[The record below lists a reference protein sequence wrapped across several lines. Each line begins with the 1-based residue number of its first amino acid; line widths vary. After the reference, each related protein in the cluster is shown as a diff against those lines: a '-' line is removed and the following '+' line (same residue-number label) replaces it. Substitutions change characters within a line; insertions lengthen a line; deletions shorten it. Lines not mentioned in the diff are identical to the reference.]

1 LTKCVVSVFL
11 AVLSSSLPVYAQQS
25 EPSSWA
31 LVGTFVPAWEVTPTF
46 EPIATLHFSEDDIA
60 IEDQNLK
67 GTEFRIGIAR
77 GRATGGDWGVS
88 FVRRTFEDID
98 TRSSSG
104 GGCSG
109 GGATVIILQCEDL
122 GADLTR
128 RDTVLNG
135 IEAHKFVP
143 FVTIARRVQ
152 VGINLAGGVGFMSGQ
167 VDIANFRT
175 TYTCTFPPGV
185 IPGIPDFDD
194 DGPGNQ
200 CAGATISNRT
210 TVQTGSSSGDIG
222 RLLKSEST
230 MLPIGRAEIGVAVI
244 VAPQFKVRIAGGLN
258 YPGTNMV
265 SITGVLFFDAD

>member
-1 LTKCVVSVFL
+1 
-11 AVLSSSLPVYAQQS
+11 VYGQGS
-25 EPSSWA
+25 EQSSWGV
-31 LVGTFVPAWEVTPTF
+31 VGTFVPAWEVTPTF
-46 EPIATLHFSEDDIA
+46 EPVATLHFSEDEIA

-67 GTEFRIGIAR
+67 GAEFRIGIAR

-98 TRSSSG
+98 TRGVSG

-109 GGATVIILQCEDL
+109 GGTTAIILQCEDL
-122 GADLTR
+122 ETALAR
-128 RDTVLNG
+128 RDTRLNG

-152 VGINLAGGVGFMSGQ
+152 VGINLAGGIGFMTGQ

-185 IPGIPDFDD
+185 FPEFVGPDS
-194 DGPGNQ
+194 P
-200 CAGATISNRT
+200 CTGATISNQT
-210 TVQTGSSSGDIG
+210 TVQTGSSSDDIG
-222 RLLKSEST
+222 RLLKSDST
-230 MLPIGRAEIGVAVI
+230 MLPIGRAEIGAAVI

-265 SITGVLFFDAD
+265 SITGIVFFGAG